1 MNKKLL
7 FGLILTITTGQLAF
21 GQTKVYNGS
30 FNSSNFQGNATY
42 NYTEQPD
49 KRIFSGPFTFKT
61 ANNAVNISGSFQ
73 NDMKNGLWKFVL
85 TNVSYTDLVMKYVI
99 TANVTGNFVNGNL
112 DGIWN
117 LSRTKVISFSSSGIS
132 SYYQNSLN
140 ALSYLFDG
148 NTVDFKKSTTVTEK
162 STATFKDNHFSG
174 SFSYSVNGGKS
185 IVKGQFNE
193 QGYFEGS
200 WTVNYYQDGILHFQT
215 RNYQNGVLVTIKNK
229 DNSTGEV
236 VTVYDKTVEV
246 NEFFQNYSHSENVS
260 KIDKTYYTLAEGK
273 TQESSITFLED
284 VIEIWYN
291 NTSLGKSAYL
301 FEIERGTNK
310 LTIYPERKIV
320 IDEDRTEKL
329 RQEEEEIANEIRR
342 KQEAEEEEKRQI
354 ELTKKRQEQEKKW
367 EEEKKIREFEN
378 SDFGK
383 LQKAIKVE
391 FTAWLEKGE
400 FETQQDYEKRVKSNY
415 QLEFDKIVQ
424 NQIVE
429 SKKYSIKVLSGTLS
443 DYDIDNETFN
453 VKLFG
458 EYSRNIQ
465 TPPIIIKIPKNLAQ
479 NLKQKYGDEKASRG
493 EPLLVHILD
502 VSMINNNWVPSRLF
516 IIFPNGE
523 RQTSYN
529 YYEPYYNKYYWDQ
542 TKILDNGKGKYQLGY
557 AGNIDLKA
565 VSLKSIDTQFK
576 NNSLDSGVF
585 YFEWLLNDTNL
596 NNLKF
601 TIEAMGI
608 TLPF

>member
-1 MNKKLL
+1 MLEPAEVLLMN
-7 FGLILTITTGQLAF
+7 FFLIQ
-21 GQTKVYNGS
+21 V
-30 FNSSNFQGNATY
+30 
-42 NYTEQPD
+42 
-49 KRIFSGPFTFKT
+49 
-61 ANNAVNISGSFQ
+61 
-73 NDMKNGLWKFVL
+73 
-85 TNVSYTDLVMKYVI
+85 
-99 TANVTGNFVNGNL
+99 
-112 DGIWN
+112 
-117 LSRTKVISFSSSGIS
+117 
-132 SYYQNSLN
+132 
-140 ALSYLFDG
+140 
-148 NTVDFKKSTTVTEK
+148 
-162 STATFKDNHFSG
+162 
-174 SFSYSVNGGKS
+174 
-185 IVKGQFNE
+185 
-193 QGYFEGS
+193 
-200 WTVNYYQDGILHFQT
+200 
-215 RNYQNGVLVTIKNK
+215 
-229 DNSTGEV
+229 
-236 VTVYDKTVEV
+236 
-246 NEFFQNYSHSENVS
+246 
-260 KIDKTYYTLAEGK
+260 
-273 TQESSITFLED
+273 
-284 VIEIWYN
+284 
-291 NTSLGKSAYL
+291 
-301 FEIERGTNK
+301 
-310 LTIYPERKIV
+310 
-320 IDEDRTEKL
+320 
-329 RQEEEEIANEIRR
+329 IANEIRR

-424 NQIVE
+424 NQIVK
-429 SKKYSIKVLSGTLS
+429 SKKYSIEVLSGTLS

-479 NLKQKYGDEKASRG
+479 NLKQKYGDEKASMG

-529 YYEPYYNKYYWDQ
+529 YNQPYYNKYYWDK
-542 TKILDNGKGKYQLGY
+542 TMILDNGKGKYQLGY

>member
-1 MNKKLL
+1 MNRSKIL
-7 FGLILTITTGQLAF
+7 GLILIITTGQFTF
-21 GQTKVYNGS
+21 GQNKVYNGT
-30 FNSSNFQGNATY
+30 FNSLNFQGTSSY
-42 NYTEQPD
+42 HYMEQPD

-61 ANNAVNISGSFQ
+61 ANNAVNISGNFQ

-85 TNVSYTDLVMKYVI
+85 TNVSNTDLIMKYVI
-99 TANVTGNFVNGNL
+99 TANVTGNFNKGNL

-148 NTVDFKKSTTVTEK
+148 NTVDFKKSTTVSEK
-162 STATFKDNHFSG
+162 STVSFKDNHFAG
-174 SFSYSVNGGKS
+174 SFSYSINGGMS

-200 WTVNYYQDGILHFQT
+200 WTVNYYQDGILHYQT

-246 NEFFQNYSHSENVS
+246 NEFFQNYNFSENVS
-260 KIDKTYYTLAEGK
+260 KVGKTYYALTEGK
-273 TQESSITFLED
+273 SSESEITFLED
-284 VIEIWYN
+284 AIEIWYN

-310 LTIYPERKIV
+310 LIIYPERKIT
-320 IDEDRTEKL
+320 INEDRTEKL
-329 RQEEEEIANEIRR
+329 RQEEEKIAYEIKR

-354 ELTKKRQEQEKKW
+354 ELTKKRQEQERKW

-383 LQKAIKVE
+383 LQKAIKIE
-391 FTAWLEKGE
+391 FTAWIEKGE
-400 FETQQDYEKRVKSNY
+400 FENQRDYEKRVKTNY

-424 NQIVE
+424 NQIVK
-429 SKKYSIKVLSGTLS
+429 SKKYSIEVLSGTLS

-465 TPPIIIKIPKNLAQ
+465 TPPILIKIPKNIAQ
-479 NLKQKYGDEKASRG
+479 NLKQKYGDEKASMG

-529 YYEPYYNKYYWDQ
+529 FNQPYYDKYYWNK
-542 TKILDNGKGKYQLGY
+542 TRILDNGKGKYQLGY
-557 AGNIDLKA
+557 DGNIQLKA
-565 VSLKSIDTQFK
+565 VPLKSIDTQFK

-585 YFEWLLNDTNL
+585 YFEWLLNDTNSTNL
-596 NNLKF
+596 NF

>member
-1 MNKKLL
+1 MNRSKIL
-7 FGLILTITTGQLAF
+7 GLILIIASGQFTF
-21 GQTKVYNGS
+21 GQTKVYNGT
-30 FNSSNFQGNATY
+30 FNSLNFQGTSSY
-42 NYTEQPD
+42 HYMEQPD

-61 ANNAVNISGSFQ
+61 ANNAVNISGNFQ
-73 NDMKNGLWKFVL
+73 NDAKTGLWKFVF
-85 TNVSYTDLVMKYVI
+85 TNVSNTDLIMKYVI
-99 TANVTGNFVNGNL
+99 TANVTGNFDNGNL

-162 STATFKDNHFSG
+162 STTTFKDNHFSG

-236 VTVYDKTVEV
+236 VTFYDKTVEV
-246 NEFFQNYSHSENVS
+246 NEFFQNYNHSENVS
-260 KIDKTYYTLAEGK
+260 KIDNTYYTLIEGK

-284 VIEIWYN
+284 AIDIWYN

-310 LTIYPERKIV
+310 LSTYPERKIT
-320 IDEDRTEKL
+320 INEDRTEKL
-329 RQEEEEIANEIRR
+329 RQEEEKIADEIKR

-354 ELTKKRQEQEKKW
+354 ELAKKRQEQERKW

-378 SDFGK
+378 SDYGK
-383 LQKAIKVE
+383 IQKSIKIE

-415 QLEFDKIVQ
+415 QTEFDKIVQ
-424 NQIVE
+424 NQISK
-429 SKKYSIKVLSGTLS
+429 SKKYSIEVLSGTLS
-443 DYDIDNETFN
+443 EYDIDNQTFN

-458 EYSRNIQ
+458 DYSRSKQ
-465 TPPIIIKIPKNLAQ
+465 TPPILINIPPILAQ
-479 NLKQKYGDEKASRG
+479 NLKQKYGDEKASMG

-502 VSMINNNWVPSRLF
+502 VSMISNNWVPSRLF

-523 RQTSYN
+523 RQTSSN
-529 YYEPYYNKYYWDQ
+529 YSQPYYDKYYWNE
-542 TKILDNGKGKYQLGY
+542 TRIIDNGKGKYQLAY
-557 AGNIDLKA
+557 AGNINLKA
-565 VSLKSIDTQFK
+565 VNLKSLDTQFK
-576 NNSLDSGVF
+576 NSSLDSGLF
-585 YFEWLLNDTNL
+585 YFDWLLNSTSL
-596 NNLKF
+596 NELNF
-601 TIEAMGI
+601 TIEGMGI